1 MRAKMGNGFP
11 KMGSQLPLSA
21 DTRAASS
28 YETIIAAAIR
38 AELGGSR
45 RAIKT
50 LMRRTGV
57 SARTAKNWLSGT
69 SGPTG
74 VHLVELMRTS
84 DEVFEAVLHMAERE
98 TDPPAGTA
106 TEASRLLKRALGLL
120 EGRGESSDGSS
131 STRAP

>member
-69 SGPTG
+69 TGPTG
-74 VHLVELMRTS
+74 AHLVELMRTS
-84 DEVFEAVLHMAERE
+84 DHLFEAVLQMAGRNL
-98 TDPPAGTA
+98 DPMAGA
-106 TEASRLLKRALGLL
+106 TEASELMKRALSLL
-120 EGRGESSDGSS
+120 ERHAGHGNAKHR
-131 STRAP
+131 